1 MKSTGIG
8 AVVALEMD
16 KVIESPEYVKLFTK
30 QASSCCPIDCDCKE
44 AGGKCPCS
52 KAKQKCAEACKSC
65 GQTAVEAE
73 PMKKDASQIMEEA
86 ASMILEA
93 SDLLEAHGLLNQSVE
108 AMEIL
113 DSALVE
119 LASAKFAKDKSESAK
134 DDEDV
139 NDVRVRDLFGPE
151 EDLVTIQVDSDT
163 GEAMPFEML
172 KEIEELESDPAYE
185 EPELMLPEAKDAF
198 LSQLSQHD
206 EKRMEQR
213 MMDQLAEWNA
223 EEYTKI
229 FNEIENEPIVIDL
242 EEFDVNDSRVL
253 ERLNLPALEDD
264 VELEGAFSDRTAA
277 SEKELLALIESLTE
291 DEESDPII
299 TYVDD
304 LLGLQPTLPSPAYE
318 DELELKMAFDK
329 LDAWIAKNASDET
342 EESEDEE
349 SEDEDFED
357 ED

>member
-1 MKSTGIG
+1 MRNKGIG
-8 AVVALEMD
+8 ALVALEMD

-44 AGGKCPCS
+44 TGGKCPCS
-52 KAKQKCAEACKSC
+52 KAKQKCSEACKSC
-65 GQTAVEAE
+65 GQNTAEAE

-108 AMEIL
+108 AMKIL

-119 LASAKFAKDKSESAK
+119 LASAKFAKDKSKSTE
-134 DDEDV
+134 DEEDV
-139 NDVRVRDLFGPE
+139 NDVRIRDLFGPE
-151 EDLVTIQVDSDT
+151 KDLAIEVDSET

-198 LSQLSQHD
+198 LSQLSQRD
-206 EKRMEQR
+206 EQRLEQR
-213 MMDQLAEWNA
+213 MLDQLAEWNA
-223 EEYTKI
+223 DEHTEI
-229 FNEIENEPIVIDL
+229 FNEIDNEPIVIDL

-264 VELEGAFSDRTAA
+264 VELEGAFSDRLAE

-291 DEESDPII
+291 DEDPII
-299 TYVDD
+299 TDVDD
-304 LLGLQPTLPSPAYE
+304 LFGLQPTLLSPKYE

-329 LDAWIAKNASDET
+329 LDTWIAKNASEEA
-342 EESEDEE
+342 EESEEE